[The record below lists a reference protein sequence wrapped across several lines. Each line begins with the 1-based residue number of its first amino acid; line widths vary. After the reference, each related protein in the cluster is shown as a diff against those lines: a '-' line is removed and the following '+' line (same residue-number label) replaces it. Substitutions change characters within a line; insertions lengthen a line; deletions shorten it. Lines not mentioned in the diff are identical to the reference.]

1 MRLLKVECKKTLI
14 MKVFGV
20 DIWED
25 EEQTLLNSNSLDISY
40 FKGCTYTLLEI
51 KKNKIYISI
60 DENDDLHKFSSIDV
74 EEYFNIIAIREI
86 K

>member
-14 MKVFGV
+14 MEVCAS
-20 DIWED
+20 DIWEN
-25 EEQTLLNSNSLDISY
+25 ENQTLLDSNALDISY
-40 FKGCTYTLLEI
+40 FKGYTYTLLEI